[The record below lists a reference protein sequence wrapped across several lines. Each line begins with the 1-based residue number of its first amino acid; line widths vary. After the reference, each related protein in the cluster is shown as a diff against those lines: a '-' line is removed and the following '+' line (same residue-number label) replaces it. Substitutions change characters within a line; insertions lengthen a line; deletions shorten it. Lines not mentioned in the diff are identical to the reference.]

1 MELNNLSYTKGSRG
15 HKRRTYGRGFSSG
28 LGKTS
33 GRGQKGQHSRKS
45 GNVRIGFEGGQ
56 TPIYRKIPKV
66 GFNSYNFATDYY
78 VVSLDQIQA
87 AKLTNV
93 NRKTLAEKCLIGK
106 KHLPIKLVGPKDYKK
121 IKLDAII
128 VEVDALTKS
137 VAKYITDNKGTIKT
151 KNNNIK

>member
-66 GFNSYNFATDYY
+66 GFNSYNFATEYY
-78 VVSLDQIQA
+78 VVSLDQIHTS
-87 AKLTNV
+87 KLTNV
-93 NRKTLAEKCLIGK
+93 NRKTLVEKGLIGK
-106 KHLPIKLVGPKDYKK
+106 KNMPIKLVGPKNYKK
-121 IKLDAII
+121 IKLEPIT

-137 VAKYITDNKGTIKT
+137 VAKYITDNKGTIK
-151 KNNNIK
+151 IKKQ